1 MLATSHTKMAQM
13 EFDIKKAKYQPDKN
27 FVKDFKEAM
36 ANLNKLKGQLDEVLV
51 KRTFLCVCV

>member
-1 MLATSHTKMAQM
+1 MAQM